1 MPVAVSGLVEW
12 LLTDTDM
19 IVILIVTVKLNL
31 SQKKWSRGRRVGQPP
46 SSHLAWLLV
55 NSPCPGILCTVTH
68 DWA

>member
-19 IVILIVTVKLNL
+19 IVILIVKLNL
-31 SQKKWSRGRRVGQPP
+31 IKSEEVVQRGRVGQPP
-46 SSHLAWLLV
+46 SSHLALILV
-55 NSPCPGILCTVTH
+55 NSPCPGLLCTVTH